1 MQEQRIETI
10 VWRGKWLILLSLV
23 LSIAMAVFV
32 TQHSKK
38 AYAANEV
45 LQVSSPGGRSQSNTD
60 SLQQL
65 QANQTLATTYR
76 TVLGHRSFL
85 AKIRPRVA
93 HGRYTVSDL
102 QSLVGASAIKD
113 TALIQISAQE
123 SSPDLARRLA
133 ADVSSA
139 FLWTYR
145 HDSGIR
151 ASAQQRAIQ
160 AQITAL
166 GNEIERLSS
175 SGKAGDRERA
185 ASLRLARAALTQQLA
200 TLVAN
205 NIQQAA
211 SISLT
216 APATASSSPVKPRPM
231 LNLLAGIMLGLL
243 LGVFLAWLRDR
254 LDRGLHSA
262 EEAEELLSAPV
273 LAAIPLRKRYTPED
287 SVVAEAHDVLRA
299 NLAFLSLDQAM
310 QVITFTS
317 YNPGE
322 GKTSTVEGLA
332 YAAVRG
338 GMSVL
343 LI

>member
-1 MQEQRIETI
+1 MQEQRIATI

-38 AYAANEV
+38 VYAANAV
-45 LQVSSPGGRSQSNTD
+45 LQVSSPGGSSQSNTD
-60 SLQQL
+60 SFQQL
-65 QANQTLATTYR
+65 QANQTLATTYA
-76 TVLGHRSFL
+76 TVLGDRSFL

-102 QSLVGASAIKD
+102 QSLVGA
-113 TALIQISAQE
+113 
-123 SSPDLARRLA
+123 
-133 ADVSSA
+133 
-139 FLWTYR
+139 
-145 HDSGIR
+145 
-151 ASAQQRAIQ
+151 RAIQ

-310 QVITFTS
+310 
-317 YNPGE
+317 
-322 GKTSTVEGLA
+322 
-332 YAAVRG
+332 
-338 GMSVL
+338 
-343 LI
+343 